1 MQTMEQ
7 DNIQE
12 PVQGQGAFMKNEIWE
27 WIKALLIAAAL
38 VSLIRLFI
46 FAPFIVE
53 GGSMEPNF
61 HTGERLIVNKLIYD
75 FRKPE
80 RGEIVIFHAPAGLDY
95 IKRVIALPG
104 ETVKIQDNK
113 VYVNGKE
120 LNEPYIQAAIDEKAK
135 TGEKYNHD
143 YPETQVPEGTVFVL
157 GDNRLNSTD
166 SRKIG
171 PVPDNKIV
179 GRADIRFWP
188 LKKIRFIRH

>member
-1 MQTMEQ
+1 MEQ

-12 PVQGQGAFMKNEIWE
+12 PVQGQAASMKKEIWE
-27 WIKALLIAAAL
+27 WIKALVIAAAL
-38 VSLIRLFI
+38 VILIRLFI

-61 HTGERLIVNKLIYD
+61 HTGERLIVNKLIYEI
-75 FRKPE
+75 RKPE
-80 RGEIVIFHAPAGLDY
+80 RGEIIVFHAPAGLDY

-120 LNEPYIQAAIDEKAK
+120 LNEPYIQAAIDEHAK
-135 TGEKYNHD
+135 TGEKYNRD
-143 YPETQVPEGTVFVL
+143 YSETVVPDGTVFVL

-171 PVPDNKIV
+171 PVADDKIV

-188 LKKIRFIRH
+188 LKKIRFILH